1 MTRASGA
8 LALVFA
14 LALAPHAGALA
25 AAAGKAAG
33 AKPRPT
39 PLNITAD
46 NVSGS
51 HEPEGDIVLLHGNV
65 HITRGRTVITADSG
79 RYVRAQGLLDLDSNV
94 RMVDSS
100 ATVTC
105 DHASYSENTD
115 LLDLRGNV
123 VVTDKNGTLR
133 APTGTYDR
141 ATGRAVLSDG
151 VTGQDGDQ
159 HLTCDHA
166 VYLRDSSRV
175 EARGHVH
182 GLDDKNHI
190 TLDAQAIDY
199 DRARHIAVATRQPVM
214 RATDHDGRTI
224 EMRAVTLR
232 VNTDTRVAEA
242 IDSVRVVRDTL
253 QATADHALFDDR
265 ADRGWLTGR
274 PRVWDNET
282 AVTGDSLEIVSDQR
296 VLKRVVVHHNAE
308 MNYTGIKPTAVGEAS
323 RLTGQRVDMFFTK
336 DDIDSLVAVGD
347 ARNEYQGV
355 PRTGET
361 SERNLATGDTITVFF
376 RDRKIDRARVEGKA
390 NGQYHM
396 AVAEKD
402 TVAARKERVDYDARR
417 IEFVVPK
424 SRIVLDHEAHLTYQ
438 DLELR
443 AQRVEFD
450 VERQTLV
457 AQGNPQLIDRG
468 DKVGGGMMTYDLGS
482 RVGTIYE
489 AQTTYERGLYHGERI
504 RKAGENE
511 LDVMNGVYTTCD
523 LADPHYHFS
532 AHWMKI
538 YLKDKLVAKPVVFY
552 IKNVP
557 LFALPFWVFP
567 IKPGRHSGFLFP
579 QFQLGYNNRA
589 GQFLRNA
596 GYYWAPNDYMDFT
609 VSGDYYQAE
618 PSWVLRADMLYKLLY
633 HFDGNL
639 LGSYAHNEAAHTTDW
654 SFDGNHSQDLSP
666 RTRLVAR
673 GQWYSSRA
681 YAGSDLYGNTL
692 AERLNRF
699 LTSSIAVT
707 HNADWASFSGVV
719 DMRQNIDADATLQSQ
734 PLPGTAGPLHGPAV
748 GTVGDP
754 PNLIQNEPSVT
765 MALPTRTLGGLA
777 LLRGSAFEKP
787 LSTVYFSFSAQFL
800 NYRERRGY
808 VSGMTPVTTPIGPD
822 SANIIGQRI
831 NTRRAFASAVGLSD
845 SRRLFGWLN
854 FAPRLNGN
862 VVVWDYDL
870 EGNKV
875 VPSGTWSAGASLSS
889 SFYGT
894 FHPHLGPLQ
903 GLRHV
908 VVPSVGVTY
917 SPEFSG
923 LNFTDSTGT
932 VRSRF
937 APFDGISISGFKAA
951 HLDFAL
957 DQRFQAK
964 LRQGQQV
971 RRLDNLLSWTMSSS
985 YNLLYR
991 EEGQAHGLSPI
1002 SSAVL
1007 LQPPGVINANF
1018 GWLTDPYQSR
1028 PVRSLSYNVNLN
1040 LSSAGRVQA
1049 APDLPVDRTQR
1060 GTDIVPQDSWS
1071 LGAAYSYSGGYSG
1084 PDWTTQKTI
1093 NFVARSQFTPS
1104 WGIEYSSSYDLTL
1117 HQLGTQQF
1125 ALTRDLH
1132 CWTASFT
1139 RQFNFGG
1146 EAEYYVRFS
1155 VKEQRE
1161 LYIERG
1167 TRTSSLG
1174 GIQ

>member
-1 MTRASGA
+1 MRRASGA
-8 LALVFA
+8 LGLALI

-25 AAAGKAAG
+25 AVLGKLAGL
-33 AKPRPT
+33 KPTPT
-39 PLNITAD
+39 PLNIAAD

-51 HEPEGDIVLLHGNV
+51 HEPQGDIVLLHGNV
-65 HITRGRTVITADSG
+65 RITRGRTVITADSG
-79 RYVRAQGLLDLDSNV
+79 RYVRAEGVLDLDSHV
-94 RMVDSS
+94 RMVDST

-115 LLDLRGNV
+115 VLDLRGNV
-123 VVTDKNGTLR
+123 VVTDKNSTLH

-141 ATGRAVLSDG
+141 ATGRARLTGG

-159 HLTCDHA
+159 HLTCDNA

-199 DRARHIAVATRQPVM
+199 DRTRHLAVATRQPVM

-265 ADRGWLTGR
+265 ADHGWLTGR

-282 AVTGDSLEIVSDQR
+282 AVTGDSLEFVTDQR
-296 VLKRVVVHHNAE
+296 VLKRVVVHRNAE
-308 MNYTGIKPTAVGEAS
+308 MNYSGIKPTAVGEAS
-323 RLTGQRVDMFFTK
+323 RLTGQRVDMFLTR
-336 DDIDSLVAVGD
+336 DDIDSLVAIGD
-347 ARNEYQGV
+347 ARNEYQGA
-355 PRTGET
+355 PRPGET
-361 SERNLATGDTITVFF
+361 AERNLATGDTITVFF
-376 RDRKIDRARVEGKA
+376 RERKIDRARVQGKA
-390 NGQYHM
+390 NGEYHVG
-396 AVAEKD
+396 VAQKD
-402 TVAARKERVDYDARR
+402 TVAARKEQVKYDARR

-424 SRIVLDHEAHLTYQ
+424 SRIVLDRDAHLIYQ

-443 AQRVEFD
+443 AQRVEYD

-457 AQGNPQLIDRG
+457 AQGNPQLLDRG

-482 RVGTIYE
+482 RVGTIYGAE
-489 AQTTYERGLYHGERI
+489 TSYERGLYHGERI
-504 RKAGENE
+504 RKAGDNE

-523 LADPHYHFS
+523 LAEPHYHFS

-552 IKNVP
+552 VKNVP

-579 QFQLGYNNRA
+579 QFELGFNNRA

-596 GYYWAPNDYMDFT
+596 GYYWAPNDYMDLT
-609 VSGDYYQAE
+609 LSGDYYQAE
-618 PSWVLRADMLYKLLY
+618 PSWVLRADALYKLLY
-633 HFDGNL
+633 HFDGEL
-639 LGSYAHNEAAHTTDW
+639 LGNYAHNEAAHTTDW
-654 SFDGNHSQDLSP
+654 SFDGNHSQDITP

-673 GQWYSSRA
+673 GQWVSSRT
-681 YAGSDLYGNTL
+681 YAGSDLYGNPL

-699 LTSSIAVT
+699 LTSSVAVT

-719 DMRQNIDADATLQSQ
+719 DMRQNIDADATLQD
-734 PLPGTAGPLHGPAV
+734 PDGAGPLHGPPV
-748 GTVGDP
+748 GTLSTL
-754 PNLIQNEPSVT
+754 PNLVQNEPSVT

-777 LLRGSAFEKP
+777 LLHGSALERP
-787 LSTVYFSFSAQFL
+787 LSTVYFSLSGQFL
-800 NYRERRGY
+800 NYRERLGY
-808 VSGMTPVTTPIGPD
+808 VSGTTPVSGPLGPD
-822 SANIIGQRI
+822 SVNVVGQRVT
-831 NTRRAFASAVGLSD
+831 TRRAFASAVGLSD

-854 FAPRLNGN
+854 FAPRLIGN
-862 VVVWDYDL
+862 VVIWDYDL

-875 VPSGTWSAGASLSS
+875 VPSGTWSAGAGLSS

-894 FHPHLGPLQ
+894 FRPHLGPLE
-903 GLRHV
+903 GLRHI

-923 LNFTDSTGT
+923 LTFTDTTGV

-937 APFDGISISGFKAA
+937 APFDGISISGFKVA

-964 LRQGQQV
+964 LRQGQQL
-971 RRLDNLLSWTMSSS
+971 RRLDNLLTWNMSSS

-991 EEGQAHGLSPI
+991 EEGQLHGLSPI
-1002 SSAVL
+1002 NSAVL
-1007 LQPPGVINANF
+1007 LQPPGVINANL
-1018 GWLTDPYQSR
+1018 GWVTDPYQSK
-1028 PVRSLSYNVNLN
+1028 PVRQVNYNLN
-1040 LSSAGRVQA
+1040 LSLSSAGRVQA
-1049 APDLPVDRTQR
+1049 NPDLPVDRTER
-1060 GTDIVPQDSWS
+1060 GTDITPQDTWS
-1071 LGAAYSYSGGYSG
+1071 LAAAYSYSGGYSG
-1084 PDWTTQKTI
+1084 SDWATQKNV
-1093 NFVARSQFTPS
+1093 NFVVRSQFTPS

-1117 HQLGTQQF
+1117 HELGTQRF

-1139 RQFNFGG
+1139 RSFNFGG

-1161 LYIERG
+1161 LYLERG
-1167 TRTSSLG
+1167 TRSGSLG